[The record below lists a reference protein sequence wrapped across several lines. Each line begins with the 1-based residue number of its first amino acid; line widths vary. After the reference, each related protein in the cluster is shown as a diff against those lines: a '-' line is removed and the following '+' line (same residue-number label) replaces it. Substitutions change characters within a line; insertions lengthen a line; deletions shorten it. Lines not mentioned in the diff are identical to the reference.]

1 MKNKSILLHVVIT
14 FFLALVT
21 SSVVTLLWNLLIE
34 KKGAL
39 IDWKTSFMLAV
50 IIGIV
55 IPVSQR
61 KRRIER

>member
-1 MKNKSILLHVVIT
+1 MKNKSVLLHVVIT
-14 FFLALVT
+14 FFLALAT
-21 SSVVTLLWNLLIE
+21 SSIVTLLWNLLIE
-34 KKGAL
+34 RKGAL

-61 KRRIER
+61 KR